1 MINLVL
7 TQVISVASALSYN
20 HVGTGE
26 RSKTE
31 VLCSVAIPCL
41 VFNLC
46 FIKFMLLIKKEYRH
60 TFFNTMTAKEFKC
73 DAFRNAKTDEEKF
86 EVFGSHPSY
95 YESINGDL
103 KIWLAERWTVW
114 MEEKP
119 IWLTIAAK
127 KQIPLE
133 LAPRELIAE
142 LNGEHNVLL
151 DLGGVVRASLR
162 RLSNGGG
169 RGSVEPIGN
178 GLGAGL
184 EIGRGD

>member
-1 MINLVL
+1 M
-7 TQVISVASALSYN
+7 
-20 HVGTGE
+20 E
-26 RSKTE
+26 
-31 VLCSVAIPCL
+31 
-41 VFNLC
+41 
-46 FIKFMLLIKKEYRH
+46 
-60 TFFNTMTAKEFKC
+60 AKP
-73 DAFRNAKTDEEKF
+73 
-86 EVFGSHPSY
+86 V
-95 YESINGDL
+95 
-103 KIWLAERWTVW
+103 
-114 MEEKP
+114 
-119 IWLTIAAK
+119 WLTTAAK

-162 RLSNGGG
+162 RLSNG